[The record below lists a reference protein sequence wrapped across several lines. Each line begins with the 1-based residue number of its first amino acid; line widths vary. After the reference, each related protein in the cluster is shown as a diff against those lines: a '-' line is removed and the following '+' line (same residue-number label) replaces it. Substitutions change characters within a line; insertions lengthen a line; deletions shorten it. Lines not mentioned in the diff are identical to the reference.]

1 MSGIDFSGVYDTIM
15 QRAYAAAETKVNAL
29 ANSIQSHF
37 TTMQINDLGMQ
48 KDAWRMKFLNSVD
61 IHSEKMSDTGYKI
74 VLEMP
79 DGVDEETKE
88 IISSYFYDS
97 KRYVLG

>member
-1 MSGIDFSGVYDTIM
+1 
-15 QRAYAAAETKVNAL
+15 
-29 ANSIQSHF
+29 
-37 TTMQINDLGMQ
+37 
-48 KDAWRMKFLNSVD
+48 MKFLNSVD

>member
-1 MSGIDFSGVYDTIM
+1 MNGIDFSGIYDTIM
-15 QRAYAAAETKVNAL
+15 QKAYAAAETKVNAL

-48 KDAWRMKFLNSVD
+48 KDAWRMKFLTSVS

-97 KRYVLG
+97 KKYVLG